1 VSVHPAEDYAEE
13 IGTAEQWLR
22 REPPLVPAAVLG
34 IGAAAAE
41 LAAAAHVRLASGAE
55 LRAVADPDYLVVL
68 GAQEALPW
76 VDGARYLGWDGR
88 ALTLT
93 THRVVPA
100 ADLWRDAAIA
110 QQDAEPESL
119 VVVLPEQ
126 ILISAM
132 PVRTADPGV
141 LLAMATG
148 APGPVYPDTVAGAE
162 RDDAGVSGT
171 RAGGMERRP
180 STGGRR
186 AWSAVAAGET
196 QVGIDR
202 RATVVDEPA

>member
-13 IGTAEQWLR
+13 IGTAEQWRR

-34 IGAAAAE
+34 IGAVAAE
-41 LAAAAHVRLASGAE
+41 LAAAAHLRLASGAE
-55 LRAVADPDYLVVL
+55 LRAVADPEYLVVL
-68 GAQEALPW
+68 GAQDVLPW

-100 ADLWRDAAIA
+100 ADLWRDAAVA

-132 PVRTADPGV
+132 PARAADPGV

-148 APGPVYPDTVAGAE
+148 APCPVSADAAACSSSEDSGAASPQAG
-162 RDDAGVSGT
+162 D
-171 RAGGMERRP
+171 MERRP
-180 STGGRR
+180 SAGGRR
-186 AWSAVAAGET
+186 AWSAVAAGDT
-196 QVGIDR
+196 RVAVDR
-202 RATVVDEPA
+202 RATVVDGPA